1 MRLKPAG
8 KLALA
13 VVVIAVIIGVY
24 KAIPAKNK
32 PDIPIIGGKTE
43 PASGKAG
50 TDGGDQGILGRPLK
64 VGLVTWPGYL
74 GGIVANNGFKPNR
87 DCLFWNGQK
96 LLVELLLLEDIDLRG
111 KMFAKGGPEGVDIV
125 WSTVDF
131 WANELP
137 GLTKNGVKAKA
148 IMQVDWS
155 RGGDAIVAGPGINRV
170 EDLKGKKIALVQ
182 FTPSHWLLEYSLQ
195 NSSLSAQDVN
205 AIVHSLVSSGTT
217 MDARNAFVAGQVDAC
232 VVWEPDVTAALK
244 RRGSRILVSSATATN
259 LIADVM
265 CAKESFI
272 QQHPDAVQAFV
283 SGWLDGAVEANRDPS
298 RAVSLLVANEQLYT
312 EAGEAVARDHLT
324 KVKLA
329 DLTDNTRMFGLDGST
344 PFYNKLFQN
353 ASETWQKRGYIQYA
367 MSPAQSIDTRFLKE
381 VYKEHPVTPPKQE
394 IAIKPPTPAQA
405 QKPPVMTKRVAIHF
419 PSGSSTLA
427 PDSKK
432 ALDAVATL
440 LQAMGNAYVRV
451 EGNTDNVGS
460 VATNV
465 SLSRQR
471 AESAVSYLINRHGF
485 DRNRFVVRGNG
496 PKKPVAS
503 NGNEAG
509 RQRNRRTDVEIIPA

>member
-13 VVVIAVIIGVY
+13 VVLIAVIIGVY
-24 KAIPAKNK
+24 KVIPAKNK
-32 PDIPIIGGKTE
+32 PDIPILGGKTGS
-43 PASGKAG
+43 ASGKSAA
-50 TDGGDQGILGRPLK
+50 DGGDQGILGRPLK

-87 DCLFWNGQK
+87 DCLFWNGHK
-96 LLVELLLLEDIDLRG
+96 LLVELMLLEDIDLRG

-137 GLTKNGVKAKA
+137 GLSKNGVKARA

-155 RGGDAIVAGPGINRV
+155 RGGDAIVAGPGISRV
-170 EDLKGKKIALVQ
+170 EDLRGKKIALVQ

-205 AIVHSLVSSGTT
+205 AIVHNLVSSGSTT
-217 MDARNAFVAGQVDAC
+217 DARNAFIAGQVDAC

-272 QQHPDAVQAFV
+272 QEHPEVVQAFV
-283 SGWLDGAVEANRDPS
+283 AGWLDGAVEANRDPS
-298 RAVSLLVANEQLYT
+298 KAVGLLVENEPLYKD
-312 EAGEAVARDHLT
+312 AGDAVARDHLT

-329 DLTDNTRMFGLDGST
+329 DLSDNTRMFGLDGST
-344 PFYNKLFQN
+344 PMYNTLFKT
-353 ASETWQKRGYIQYA
+353 ASDTWQKRGYIQYA
-367 MSPAQSIDTRFLKE
+367 MAPAQSIETRFLKE

-394 IAIKPPTPAQA
+394 IVLKKPTPTQETKA
-405 QKPPVMTKRVAIHF
+405 PVMTKRVAIHF
-419 PSGSSTLA
+419 PSGSATLA
-427 PDSKK
+427 TGSKQ
-432 ALDAVATL
+432 ALDQVAAL

-460 VATNV
+460 TATNV
-465 SLSRQR
+465 ALSRQR
-471 AESAVSYLINRHGF
+471 AESAVSYLINKHGF

-496 PKKPVAS
+496 PNKPVAS
-503 NGNEAG
+503 NSSEDG
-509 RQRNRRTDVEIIPA
+509 RQKNRRTDVEIIPA

>member
-13 VVVIAVIIGVY
+13 VAVIAIIIGVY

-32 PDIPIIGGKTE
+32 PDIPILGGKTE
-43 PASGKAG
+43 PASGKST
-50 TDGGDQGILGRPLK
+50 TDAGDQGILGRPLK

-87 DCLFWNGQK
+87 ECLY
-96 LLVELLLLEDIDLRG
+96 LERPQAARG
-111 KMFAKGGPEGVDIV
+111 VHAAGGYRSPRQDVRQGRAGGRRHRLD
-125 WSTVDF
+125 TVDF

-137 GLTKNGVKAKA
+137 GLTKNGVKARA

-155 RGGDAIVAGPGINRV
+155 RGGDAIVAGPGISRV

-205 AIVHSLVSSGTT
+205 QIVHSLVSSGSTT
-217 MDARNAFVAGQVDAC
+217 DARNAFLAGQVDAC
-232 VVWEPDVTAALK
+232 VVWEPDVSAALK

-265 CAKESFI
+265 CAKELFI

-283 SGWLDGAVEANRDPS
+283 AGWLDGAVEANRDPS
-298 RAVSLLVANEQLYT
+298 KAVQLLVENEPLYKD
-312 EAGEAVARDHLT
+312 AGEAVARDHLT

-329 DLTDNTRMFGLDGST
+329 DLSDNTRMFGLDGGT
-344 PFYNKLFQN
+344 PMFNSLFKT
-353 ASETWQKRGYIQYA
+353 ASDTWQKRGYIQYA
-367 MSPAQSIDTRFLKE
+367 MASAKAADTRFLKE

-394 IAIKPPTPAQA
+394 IVLKKPTPTQEKKA
-405 QKPPVMTKRVAIHF
+405 PVMTKRVAIHF
-419 PSGSSTLA
+419 PSGSATLA

-440 LQAMGNAYVRV
+440 LQTMGNAYVRV
-451 EGNTDNVGS
+451 EGNTETSAAPRRNYS
-460 VATNV
+460 SAPA
-465 SLSRQR
+465 RR
-471 AESAVSYLINRHGF
+471 AAVSYLINRHGF

-496 PKKPVAS
+496 PNKPVAS
-503 NGNEAG
+503 NGSDDG
-509 RQRNRRTDVEIIPA
+509 RQKNRRTDVEIIPA